1 MIEAAILDLR
11 LRIFNDSGPL
21 FHHMSGIQTTSG
33 RNSRAVQLMY
43 LGLLVES
50 GLVAPKGGAEQPATK
65 TATVVPFPSS
75 EVTRPEPATPDFLP
89 DDLAAT
95 FG

>member
-1 MIEAAILDLR
+1 MSDSLDLR
-11 LRIFNDSGPL
+11 LRIFSDRGPL
-21 FHHMSGIQTTSG
+21 FQHMSTIQTTSG

-50 GLVAPKGGAEQPATK
+50 GRVAPRGGDEQPATK

>member
-1 MIEAAILDLR
+1 MMSDSTLDLR
-11 LRIFNDSGPL
+11 IRLFSDGGPL
-21 FHHMSGIQTTSG
+21 YGLLNDIENGSA

-43 LGLLVES
+43 LGLMVEAGRFVS
-50 GLVAPKGGAEQPATK
+50 NGGDEKPATK
-65 TATVVPFPSS
+65 TAAIVQFAPTQ
-75 EVTRPEPATPDFLP
+75 VTKTEPATPDFLP

>member
-1 MIEAAILDLR
+1 MSDSTLDLR
-11 LRIFNDSGPL
+11 IRLFSDGGPL
-21 FHHMSGIQTTSG
+21 YGLLNDIENGSA

-43 LGLLVES
+43 LGLMVES
-50 GLVAPKGGAEQPATK
+50 GRFVSNGGDEKPATK